1 MWLDVIIEQ
10 KNKLGISTKEMA
22 RRSKTG
28 LSERTVIRILN
39 RESKC
44 PGIASVLDVAE
55 TLGLSPLDIFADSTT
70 VLSDKT
76 TAELQKK
83 VDELRE
89 EHDRLLADNAVLS
102 ERVNVLTDKVDALK
116 DEVIEVHRYYMK
128 RQI

>member
-10 KNKLGISTKEMA
+10 KNKLGMSAKEIARKTKM
-22 RRSKTG
+22 G
-28 LSERTVIRILN
+28 LSERTVTRILN

-44 PGIASVLDVAE
+44 PGIASVLDVGEA
-55 TLGLSPLDIFADSTT
+55 LGLSPLDIFADSTT
-70 VLSDKT
+70 VLSDRT
-76 TAELQKK
+76 AAELQKK

-89 EHDRLLADNAVLS
+89 ERDRLLADNAVLS
-102 ERVNVLTDKVDALK
+102 ERVNVLTDKVDTLK